1 MPSEKQIASLL
12 ILASATV
19 GLLFAAYNCYVTF
32 RNGSQNVSAKT
43 T

>member
-1 MPSEKQIASLL
+1 MATEKQIASLL

-32 RNGSQNVSAKT
+32 SNNTLQVAKK
-43 T
+43 